1 MFEKNVAGQKSKRF
15 LSNLR
20 EVGSVGD
27 TNLGPGNDKKTLE
40 IRARDKNAFA
50 ASEEICFY
58 DISSKV

>member
-40 IRARDKNAFA
+40 IRARDKKC
-50 ASEEICFY
+50 ICGE
-58 DISSKV
+58 